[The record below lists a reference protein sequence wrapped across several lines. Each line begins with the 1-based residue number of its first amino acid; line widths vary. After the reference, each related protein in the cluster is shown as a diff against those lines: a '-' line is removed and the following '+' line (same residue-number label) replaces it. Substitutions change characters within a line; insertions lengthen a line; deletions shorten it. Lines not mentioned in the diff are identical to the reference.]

1 MLLLILVAQA
11 VFTVVV
17 MNAVSCRLIFRAS
30 KHYVQCCASSTATS
44 YCTLHSCSHCRST
57 TTTILC
63 LETNLTLAILS
74 KCHTWASQCDVE
86 NAYTSFLP

>member
-30 KHYVQCCASSTATS
+30 KHYTQCWCWTSTATS
-44 YCTLHSCSHCRST
+44 YCTKLQFNFSCFKTLRAV
-57 TTTILC
+57 LC
-63 LETNLTLAILS
+63 
-74 KCHTWASQCDVE
+74 
-86 NAYTSFLP
+86 